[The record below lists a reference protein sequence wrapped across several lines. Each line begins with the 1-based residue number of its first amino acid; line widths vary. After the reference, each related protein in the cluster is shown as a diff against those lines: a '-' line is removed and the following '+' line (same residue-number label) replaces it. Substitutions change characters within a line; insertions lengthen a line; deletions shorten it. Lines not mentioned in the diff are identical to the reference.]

1 MKIKKV
7 ENKLVGNNTTT
18 PKNKN
23 WISPAL
29 TFLFF
34 TGLILTIFEINIFHL
49 TIIDWKIPRG
59 IWLGVGVLVLI
70 FFRKVLTDYYDTKNI
85 FLQLVFT
92 VCSFGGLSTYGFMA
106 SNYYLNGNIETETL
120 KTEIIKNGHLAKGRS
135 GRGEPYANVIINGT
149 EKQLIFP
156 CGFEIERYKYVN
168 IKLRRSFLGFDLILE
183 QVPTNE

>member
-7 ENKLVGNNTTT
+7 ENKLIVNNTTS

-23 WISPAL
+23 WINPAL

-34 TGLILTIFEINIFHL
+34 TGLTLTIFEINIFHL
-49 TIIDWKIPRG
+49 TIIDWRIPTG
-59 IWLGVGVLVLI
+59 VWLGVGIFALI
-70 FFRKVLTDYYDTKNI
+70 FFRKVLREYYDTKNI

-106 SNYYLNGNIETETL
+106 SNYYMNASIETETL

-135 GRGEPYANVIINGT
+135 GCGEPYANVIINGA

-156 CGFEIERYKYVN
+156 CDFEIERYRYVN
-168 IKLRRSFLGFDLILE
+168 IKLRRGFLGFYLILE
-183 QVPTNE
+183 QVPTNQ